1 MCIRGRYASQ
11 SIVALAGALLLTGCA
26 HGRRPGSYLPVGATG
41 WYGNSTNDGV
51 AVTLRR
57 DAAAASAVI
66 GTWRAAGYDIDRAQS
81 SDRILLTL
89 PCTLGGD
96 TTMLVTA
103 QILPIE
109 LPDPGASVTLTAIYS
124 VPSLRVVRA
133 PVVQRPGET
142 SALFGRSRVLGD
154 SLRAWPGRAPWRRV
168 LVERRRGAYRMQQN
182 PFRSTA
188 PARSASDAIS
198 FLRCAMKSFIQL
210 FLALVA
216 HSASHPLLAQRVEA
230 GARVRIE
237 TRDGLVRTGDVIDL
251 HADSLTV
258 QLDRTGASL
267 GSTCFGILIR
277 PTSALRGAGSEPS

>member
-89 PCTLGGD
+89 PCTLGGN

-142 SALFGRSRVLGD
+142 SALFGRLRVLGD
-154 SLRAWPGRAPWRRV
+154 SLRAWPGRAP
-168 LVERRRGAYRMQQN
+168 
-182 PFRSTA
+182 
-188 PARSASDAIS
+188 
-198 FLRCAMKSFIQL
+198 
-210 FLALVA
+210 
-216 HSASHPLLAQRVEA
+216 
-230 GARVRIE
+230 
-237 TRDGLVRTGDVIDL
+237 
-251 HADSLTV
+251 
-258 QLDRTGASL
+258 
-267 GSTCFGILIR
+267 
-277 PTSALRGAGSEPS
+277 